1 MQSIPQPT
9 FLLEQHYA
17 LGPKELSLLQ
27 RAFDR
32 ACEVF
37 ALDSDSPEKL
47 HTLAKAIVEAYEPD
61 SDEASLITDALALIG
76 ASELKIGASAN

>member
-1 MQSIPQPT
+1 MQSNPQPT
-9 FLLEQHYA
+9 FLFEQHYA

-37 ALDSDSPEKL
+37 GLDSDSPEKL
-47 HTLAKAIVEAYEPD
+47 HTLAKAIVEAYEPN
-61 SDEASLITDALALIG
+61 SDEASLITDAFALIG
-76 ASELKIGASAN
+76 ASELRKGASTN

>member
-17 LGPKELSLLQ
+17 LGPEELSLLQ
-27 RAFDR
+27 RAFER

-37 ALDSDSPEKL
+37 AIDFDSPEKL
-47 HTLAKAIVEAYEPD
+47 RALAKAIVEAYEPD
-61 SDEASLITDALALIG
+61 SDEASLIADAFALIG
-76 ASELKIGASAN
+76 ASELKIGVSCN

>member
-17 LGPKELSLLQ
+17 LGPEELSLLQ

-37 ALDSDSPEKL
+37 GLDSDSPEKL
-47 HTLAKAIVEAYEPD
+47 RTLAKAIVEAYEPNT
-61 SDEASLITDALALIG
+61 DEASLIVDAFALIG
-76 ASELKIGASAN
+76 ASVLKIDAATN